1 MLDLRKAVL
10 AIVVLVLA
18 IGFIPVQAEAP
29 IQAEMLTTRVFYGG
43 ILRTEDHATL
53 MVNGIAQDERFSI
66 VYHLM
71 VTTPSEPLSL
81 HTSFAEV
88 WCFSDGCGQ
97 ELASAASLQ
106 LEIWSEYRVQPIFT
120 LDGEITFRNVI
131 LGRGTRNFPSG
142 VTIREITGFMP
153 DFAVF
158 GSSRDKIYRLELPH

>member
-1 MLDLRKAVL
+1 MRKAVL
-10 AIVVLVLA
+10 VFIVLMLS

-29 IQAEMLTTRVFYGG
+29 LQAETPTTRVFYGG
-43 ILRTEDHATL
+43 TLRLENHATL
-53 MVNGIAQDERFSI
+53 VVNGIPQEGKFLI
-66 VYHLM
+66 VYHLI

-88 WCFSDGCGQ
+88 WCFSDGCGR

-120 LDGEITFRNVI
+120 LDGEITFRNMI
-131 LGRGTRNFPSG
+131 LGRGTRTFPET
-142 VTIREITGFMP
+142 VTVREISGFMP

-158 GSSRDKIYRLELPH
+158 GSSRDKIYRLELPQ